1 MELKPAH
8 SLTLEELAALFNLA
22 FTDYVGG
29 NIHFTGSTLARFL
42 ARDNVDL
49 DLSQI
54 ILSDGQPVGFGFI
67 ERQGWSS
74 RLAAFGIVPAA
85 SGMGLGK
92 EAMTR
97 LIAQARQRG
106 DHQFELEVIEQNTR
120 GVRLYEGVGFQRV
133 RRLVGYD
140 GKPLPPPVNPPLP
153 EGEGSGVRANL
164 QPIDILAVAR
174 LIVQHGA
181 ADLPWSLAGTTI
193 ARHSP
198 PDLAYR
204 LDQAYIVISNPEAQ
218 TIAIRALIVPPEQR
232 RQGQATRL
240 LNALFTRYPDK
251 HWVISAVCPEE
262 IGAELFA
269 HFGFERQPIS
279 QFQMRLKL

>member
-29 NIHFTGSTLARFL
+29 NVHFTGSTLARFL

-54 ILSDGQPVGFGFI
+54 ILADGQPVGFGYI
-67 ERQGWSS
+67 ERLGWSS

-97 LIAQARQRG
+97 LIAQARARG

-140 GKPLPPPVNPPLP
+140 GKPAVLNPEMQRSIP
-153 EGEGSGVRANL
+153 NL
-164 QPIDILAVAR
+164 ESLDIPAVAQ
-174 LIVQHGA
+174 LIMQHGA
-181 ADLPWSLAGTTI
+181 ADLPWQLAGI
-193 ARHSP
+193 SLARHSP
-198 PDLAYR
+198 PDVAYR

-218 TIAIRALIVPPEQR
+218 TIAIRALLVPTEQR
-232 RQGQATRL
+232 RQGHATRL
-240 LNALFTRYPDK
+240 LAALFAHYPDK
-251 HWVISAVCPEE
+251 HWVVSAVCPEE

-279 QFQMRLKL
+279 QFQMRLML